1 MKAKTIMTAV
11 MMGVPLMVAAQNP
24 VIRNQF
30 TADPTARV
38 FNGKV
43 YLYPSHDI
51 LPPAG
56 QRQDWFCM
64 EDYHVFSSENLTD
77 WTDHGV
83 IVTQNKVPW
92 VRPNSYSMW
101 APDCVERNG
110 KYYFYFPS
118 APAEGRGGFAVGV
131 AIANS
136 PEGPFVPEPEPIKG
150 INGIDPCVLQ
160 ASDGNAYIF
169 WGNGRCAKLKP
180 NMKELADDNPKETVK
195 WGNREMEMVG
205 VHCLKDLP
213 NRQAEGPFAF
223 EYNGNYY
230 LTYPYVRENTEVL
243 GYAMSKNPMGPYE
256 YKGLIMAEHA
266 NGCWTN
272 HHSIVNYKGQWYL
285 FYHHNFFSP
294 KDDKRRS
301 VQIEKLFFNADGT
314 IQEVKP
320 TMRGVGINKATEK
333 IEIDRY
339 NTAAGDVT
347 NEPVDTTRAFSGGCA
362 TMPSKG
368 SWIKYDDV
376 DFSCLTDGYMLVSV
390 KAADDTEFCIREGS
404 AKGKV
409 LARIKLTV
417 RPPEPPAG
425 GAGGGMPM
433 MGRFNRDLR
442 NQWLTQAYALEY
454 APKGVTSL
462 VVTNEGNGALS
473 IDWVQFKN
481 RPKYFSPVTTPTAQP
496 DTDGFIR
503 RWMLLDPIDKPNS
516 GNTVFTD
523 SYLREHFNRE
533 YFKGQ
538 QTILPKDGQKVK
550 AVFKQEQAPAG
561 FGRGFGQ
568 AAPAQPEVKT
578 VTQTLTWH
586 ALDSENFNVKLFRFA
601 EKYGEKVYGVLFW
614 AVTII
619 ECEEDIE
626 NVRLAVGS
634 NSASMW
640 WLNGEEAL
648 LLSGDRRMVKDDAMS
663 TRLTLKKGSNIL
675 RGAVI
680 NGPGMSDFC
689 VRFLDEKGNPVKNY
703 TIKAQ

>member
-1 MKAKTIMTAV
+1 
-11 MMGVPLMVAAQNP
+11 MGAPVFVSAQNP
-24 VIRNQF
+24 IIRDQF
-30 TADPTARV
+30 SADPTARV
-38 FNGKV
+38 FNNKV

-51 LPPAG
+51 KPPVG

-77 WTDHGV
+77 WTDHGM

-101 APDCVERNG
+101 APDCVEKNG

-131 AIANS
+131 AIADR
-136 PEGPFVPEPEPIKG
+136 PEGPFIPEPEPIKG

-180 NMKELADDNPKETVK
+180 NMKELADDNPKSTVK
-195 WGNREMEMVG
+195 WGNREMEMIG
-205 VHCLKDLP
+205 VNCLEGLP

-223 EYNGNYY
+223 EANGWYY

-256 YKGLIMAEHA
+256 YKGLIMTETP
-266 NGCWTN
+266 NCWTN
-272 HHSIVNYKGQWYL
+272 HHSIINYKGQWYL
-285 FYHHNFFSP
+285 FYHRNWFSP
-294 KDDKRRS
+294 SDDKRRS
-301 VQIEKLFFNADGT
+301 ACIEKLFFNPDGT
-314 IQEVKP
+314 IQEVKQ
-320 TMRGVGINKATEK
+320 TIRGVGINKATEK

-339 NTAAGDVT
+339 STASEGVTTELIDTVNTF
-347 NEPVDTTRAFSGGCA
+347 RSYMA
-362 TMPSKG
+362 TLPTKG
-368 SWIKYDDV
+368 SWLKYNDV
-376 DFSCLTDGYMLVSV
+376 DFSVITDGYLIMSV
-390 KAADDTEFCIREGS
+390 KAADNTELAIREKS
-404 AKGKV
+404 ATGKV

-417 RPPEPPAG
+417 KPEEPAG
-425 GAGGGMPM
+425 GAAANPM
-433 MGRFNRDLR
+433 MARFRRDQR
-442 NQWLTQAYALEY
+442 NQWLTQTAKLDFV
-454 APKGVTSL
+454 PNGVTDL
-462 VVTNEGNGALS
+462 VITNEGEGALS
-473 IDWVQFKN
+473 VDYVRFKN
-481 RPKYFSPVTTPTAQP
+481 RPKYFSAVTTPTAQP
-496 DTDGFIR
+496 DAEGFIH
-503 RWMLLDPIDKPNS
+503 RWLLLEPITKPNS

-538 QTILPKDGQKVK
+538 QTILPKDGQKVQ

-561 FGRGFGQ
+561 FGRGFGGQ
-568 AAPAQPEVKT
+568 QQPAQPEVKT
-578 VTQTLTWH
+578 VKQTLTWH
-586 ALDSENFNVKLFRFA
+586 ALDSENMNVKLFRFA
-601 EKYGEKVYGVLFW
+601 EKWGEEIYGVLFW
-614 AVTII
+614 AVTYID
-619 ECEEDIE
+619 CDEDIE

-663 TRLTLKKGSNIL
+663 NRLTLKKGRNIL

-689 VRFLDEKGNPVKNY
+689 VRFLDENGNPVKNY
-703 TIKAQ
+703 KITTSGNK